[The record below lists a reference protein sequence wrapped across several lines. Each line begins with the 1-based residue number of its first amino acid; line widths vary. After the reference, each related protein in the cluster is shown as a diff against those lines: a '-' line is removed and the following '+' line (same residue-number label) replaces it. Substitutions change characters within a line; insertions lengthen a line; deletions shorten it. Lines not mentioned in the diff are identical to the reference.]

1 MSKIRGIH
9 HVTAIAGNAQ
19 QNLEF
24 YRDVLGL
31 RLVKKTVNFDD
42 PGTYH
47 FYFGNYEGTPGTIMT
62 FFPWEHI
69 TRGTRGSSQA
79 TETAF
84 RVPQGSLD
92 FWVKRFEKYNV
103 IFNKPSKRFEEGYLV
118 FLDPDGLKLELVE
131 TKEKLVSPYHYAE
144 IPENKAIAGFHNSTL
159 TVNDYKATEA
169 LLTDVFGYKM
179 IGQEVNRYR
188 YSSGENVV
196 GNMLDLVHLPD
207 EHRGVIAGGSVHHVA
222 FRTESLDSQLDLR
235 QKIIDFGL
243 QPTPQIDRDYFMSI
257 YFREPQGVLFEIA
270 TDPPGFTIDEDLA
283 DLGTSLKLPKQHES
297 RRAEIETMLQKIE
310 NCHECEEQKNNT

>member
-1 MSKIRGIH
+1 MTKIKGIH
-9 HVTAIAGNAQ
+9 HVTAIAGKAQ

-47 FYFGNYEGTPGTIMT
+47 FYFGNEEGAPGTIMT

-69 TRGTRGSSQA
+69 TKGTRGSSQV

-92 FWVKRFEKYNV
+92 FWVKRFEQYNV
-103 IFNKPSKRFEEGYLV
+103 IYNKPSKRFGESYMV
-118 FLDPDGLKLELVE
+118 FIDPDGLKLELVE
-131 TKEKLVSPYHYAE
+131 TGKNLIAPYNHPD
-144 IPENKAIAGFHNSTL
+144 IPEDKAIAGFYYTTL
-159 TVNDYKATEA
+159 IVNDYQATEA
-169 LLTDVFGYKM
+169 LLTGIFGYKL
-179 IGQEVNRYR
+179 IGKEVNRYR

-196 GNMLDLVHLPD
+196 GNILDLVHLPN
-207 EHRGVIAGGSVHHVA
+207 EHKGVIAGGSVHHVA

-235 QKIIDFGL
+235 RNLIDFGL
-243 QPTPQIDRDYFMSI
+243 QPTPQIDRNYFMSI
-257 YFREPQGVLFEIA
+257 YFREPRGVLFEIA
-270 TDPPGFTIDEDLA
+270 TDPPGFTVDEKLSE
-283 DLGTSLKLPKQHES
+283 LGTALRLPKQYEP
-297 RRAEIETMLQKIE
+297 RRAQIEEMLQKLE
-310 NCHECEEQKNNT
+310 D

>member
-9 HVTAIAGNAQ
+9 HVTAIASNAQ
-19 QNLEF
+19 RNLEF
-24 YRDVLGL
+24 YRDMLGL

-47 FYFGNYEGTPGTIMT
+47 FYFGNEEGTPGTIMT

-69 TRGTRGSSQA
+69 TKGRRGGSQS

-84 RVPQGSLD
+84 RVPEGSLE

-103 IFNKPSKRFEEGYLV
+103 IYNQPSKRFEESYLV

-131 TKEKLVSPYHYAE
+131 TKKILVKVHPHPE
-144 IPENKAIAGFHNSTL
+144 IPDDKAIAGFYNSTL

-188 YSSGENVV
+188 YSSGENMV
-196 GNMLDLVHLPD
+196 GNMLDLVHLPG
-207 EHRGVIAGGSVHHVA
+207 EQRGVIAGGSVHHVA
-222 FRTESLDSQLDLR
+222 FRTESLDSQSDLR
-235 QKIIDFGL
+235 RKIIEFGL

-283 DLGTSLKLPKQHES
+283 DLGTSLKLPKQHEP
-297 RRAEIETMLQKIE
+297 RRAEIEAMLQKIE
-310 NCHECEEQKNNT
+310 N